1 MRDVLCSGVGVYRR
15 WSAVSIASASAEEEE
30 EEEAPPPPQSRKNR
44 MEALSC
50 AFCEARHIDYAA
62 LQAHLR
68 ANHAVAAKHAAK
80 VAEKRKREVKR
91 RRAKKKQR
99 RRSEPR
105 TPQVGMAFI
114 SRLEATAVA
123 ELPAILTEARLQ
135 KGITMVKDMIAEATG
150 TDWRAPAISPPAGLV
165 DYPSAPNSQRDYPPV
180 P

>member
-1 MRDVLCSGVGVYRR
+1 
-15 WSAVSIASASAEEEE
+15 VSIAIASAEEEEEE

-44 MEALSC
+44 MEVFSC
-50 AFCEARHIDYAA
+50 AFCEARHIDYAE

-68 ANHAVAAKHAAK
+68 ANHAVAAKH
-80 VAEKRKREVKR
+80 AEKRKREVKR

-105 TPQVGMAFI
+105 TPHWAWRLSLG

-135 KGITMVKDMIAEATG
+135 KGVIMVKDIIAEAMPQKRT
-150 TDWRAPAISPPAGLV
+150 
-165 DYPSAPNSQRDYPPV
+165 PNFR
-180 P
+180 